1 MISPR
6 RDIIPV
12 SIKIQKVPLND
23 FTRQRDFLPF
33 FLFVVSKSHS
43 ENNLF
48 YVISFL
54 SYVIFLKSTLLRKLP
69 LIILLRLRSKSLTAI
84 VENLSALVQCHI
96 LTHCVDLN

>member
-33 FLFVVSKSHS
+33 FSLW
-43 ENNLF
+43 
-48 YVISFL
+48 YQRVILKIIFLRNFL
-54 SYVIFLKSTLLRKLP
+54 SLLRNFSQEHSLAKVTLN
-69 LIILLRLRSKSLTAI
+69 RSS
-84 VENLSALVQCHI
+84 SP
-96 LTHCVDLN
+96 